1 MNQQQ
6 QQSEYTKNNLYNLDS
21 ENDELDFLQ
30 RDPNWINE
38 RDEFRKNYKLN
49 EKRKLI
55 KRYDKNYNIN
65 ISKTGENNIKNQ
77 HKFISNKF

>member
-1 MNQQQ
+1 LNQQQ